1 MLPCYRNLIVEHTS
15 KIYQANYSF
24 FTYAAC
30 STVVRVQL
38 LSELEEIAL
47 GLPEETLKASWK
59 HRLSLAQPNVE
70 VWLRVLKGRSLI
82 FPPTA
87 DEALWIKFAGMCR
100 KNSRPQMAQR
110 IMLKLLNNEDLQIGS
125 GKLMV

>member
-1 MLPCYRNLIVEHTS
+1 MY
-15 KIYQANYSF
+15 
-24 FTYAAC
+24 

-47 GLPEETLKASWK
+47 NLPSSTLKASWQ

-70 VWLRVLKGRSLI
+70 VWLRVLKARSLI

-87 DEALWIKFAGMCR
+87 DEELWIKFAGMCR
-100 KNSRPQMAQR
+100 KNGRPQMAQR
-110 IMLKLLNNEDLQIGS
+110 ILLKLLGHEDLRSIGS
-125 GKLMV
+125 GT